1 MSLFAQIKKDQ
12 LEARK
17 SKDGVASSLLTTLIG
32 EAGAVG
38 KKERNGDP
46 TDSEVTATIK
56 KFIKNI
62 DELLTHSPGNF
73 QAISEKAI
81 LVRYLPKQL
90 TETEIRHIIQQE
102 KFDFTDKKVTGVVMG
117 FFKTNYEGQYDAK
130 IVSQLIKEFQ
140 V

>member
-1 MSLFAQIKKDQ
+1 MSLFLQIKNDQ
-12 LEARK
+12 LDARK
-17 SKDGVASSLLTTLIG
+17 NKNGIASSVLTTLIG

-73 QAISEKAI
+73 QAIGEKAI

-90 TETEIRHIIQQE
+90 TETEIRHILTE
-102 KFDFTDKKVTGVVMG
+102 NAFDFSDKKITGIVMAL
-117 FFKTNYEGQYDAK
+117 FKANYEGQYDAK